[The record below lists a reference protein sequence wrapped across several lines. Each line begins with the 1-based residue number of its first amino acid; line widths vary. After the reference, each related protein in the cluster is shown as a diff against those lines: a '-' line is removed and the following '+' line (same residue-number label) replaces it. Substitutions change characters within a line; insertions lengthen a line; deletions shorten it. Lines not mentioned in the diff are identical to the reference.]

1 MYRIKLL
8 GVLAALLW
16 MTLALT
22 ACGRVVTR
30 PTVAPVTTPIP
41 TATQGPP
48 SLLATPTPD
57 NYTPPPGPTATP
69 TPEPIIHTIEAGEN
83 LWTIAALYGVEHDR
97 LRDVNGIENER
108 TLQVGQKLLI
118 PVAGWGGPAPPTPTA
133 TATALPAAVENVY
146 FQPSPLG
153 ELTVL
158 GEAVNTGST
167 DIERVVV
174 QVALYDAMDRLLATQ
189 TNIAEMDALAPGQRS
204 PFVVRFAEAPQAI
217 DSYQAMVVAAVAAY
231 VGTQHRGLEAVDT
244 TLEQPVTGS
253 AVVSGKVRNPT
264 DISATSVAVIVT
276 LYDPLGR
283 VVGTRNSAVEPPN
296 LPAGGE
302 TSFRIQLVTAGPVQ
316 TYSIQIQARRQP

>member
-1 MYRIKLL
+1 MKLF
-8 GVLAALLW
+8 GVLAALIGT
-16 MTLALT
+16 MLALA
-22 ACGRVVTR
+22 ACGQVVTR
-30 PTVAPVTTPIP
+30 PTAIPAATSTPTTPS
-41 TATQGPP
+41 GPP

-69 TPEPIIHTIEAGEN
+69 TPEPIIHVIKAGEN

-97 LRDVNGIENER
+97 LRDVNGVENER
-108 TLQVGQKLLI
+108 ALQIGQRLLI

-133 TATALPAAVENVY
+133 TATALPAAVENIY

-158 GEAVNTGST
+158 GEAVNTGSS

-174 QVALYDAMDRLLATQ
+174 QVALYDAMDRLLAFQ
-189 TNIAEMDALAPGQRS
+189 TNMVELDAIAPGQRS
-204 PFVVRFAEAPQAI
+204 PFVVRFAEAPEKIA
-217 DSYQAMVVAAVAAY
+217 SYQAMVVAAVAAY

-244 TLEQPVTGS
+244 TLEQPAAGS
-253 AVVSGKVRNPT
+253 AVVGGKVRNPAGPDAT
-264 DISATSVAVIVT
+264 DVAAVVT

-283 VVGTRNSAVEPPN
+283 VVGTRSSAVEPSS

-302 TSFRIQLVTAGPVQ
+302 ASFRIQLTTAGPVQ
-316 TYSIQIQARRQP
+316 TYSIQLQARRQP